1 MTPISSPCVR
11 LCAIDPRTGLCAG
24 CGRTLT
30 EIGQW
35 IGYDEAKRRQIIA
48 TLPERLARIA
58 LAKAS
63 EVRP

>member
-1 MTPISSPCVR
+1 MPAISSPCVR
-11 LCAIDPRTGLCAG
+11 LCAIDPKTGLCDG

-48 TLPERLARIA
+48 VLPERLARIRA
-58 LAKAS
+58 A
-63 EVRP
+63 RPDEARR